1 MERVG
6 VVQGIAENGL
16 GGSLDRYLMVL
27 FGGAAGS
34 LARYLVANAVQARIA
49 GKFPYGTF
57 FINITGSFLV
67 GVIMTILSERLDVHP
82 NWRLLLVVGF
92 LGGYTTFSAYEW
104 ETYYLARFGHR
115 GLAMLNGLGSVILG
129 YLAVWLGATIAAKR

>member
-1 MERVG
+1 
-6 VVQGIAENGL
+6 
-16 GGSLDRYLMVL
+16 LDRYLMVL

-34 LARYLVANAVQARIA
+34 LARYVVANAIQTRVV

-67 GVIMTILSERLDVHP
+67 GLIMTMLSERMNVSP

-104 ETYYLARFGHR
+104 ETYYLARFGHK
-115 GLAMLNGLGSVILG
+115 GVAMLNGLGSVVVG
-129 YLAVWLGATIAAKR
+129 YLAVWLGAVLASKR